1 MSSENKDLLE
11 KLLENEKFSEEEMT
25 ERQWKILEAAVKIFA
40 AKGFDGSRTSE
51 IAKEAEV
58 AEGTIFRY
66 YKTKKDLLMGLVVP
80 LVTKFFRPMALR
92 SVEKIVENKE
102 KKSIEE
108 VLNAILNDRVKLAN
122 KNLPLIKTVFMEA
135 AYNEELLKVLQKDIA
150 PKIIPFLNTFIK
162 ANIENKNFREL
173 EPKLITRTLM
183 SLLSGYMILSNIFP
197 ESFKSESH
205 EEEIKQIVDIF
216 LYGVS
221 NDSLNDKKES

>member
-1 MSSENKDLLE
+1 MNSENKDLLGE
-11 KLLENEKFSEEEMT
+11 ILENEKFSEDEIT
-25 ERQWKILEAAVKIFA
+25 DRQWKILEAAVKVFA

-80 LVTKFFRPMALR
+80 LVTKFFRPMVLR

-108 VLNAILNDRVKLAN
+108 VLNAILNDRVNLIN
-122 KNLPLIKTVFMEA
+122 KNLPLIKTIFMEA
-135 AYNEELLKVLQKDIA
+135 AYNEELMKVLQKDIV
-150 PKIIPFLNTFIK
+150 PKVVPFLNNFIES
-162 ANIENKNFREL
+162 NIENGNLREL
-173 EPKLITRTLM
+173 DPKLVTRTLM
-183 SLLSGYMILSNIFP
+183 SLLSGYIIFSNIYP
-197 ESFKSESH
+197 EFFKSENN
-205 EEEIKQIVDIF
+205 EQDIKAIVDIF

-221 NDSLNDKKES
+221 NPSLKDKEN